1 MYEKSN
7 DAIDQGDVQ
16 VFVEKYLQAIQ
27 LQRDEQRSLG
37 MARLPPSFLLLI
49 PVRRSLIRWCTIQPG
64 EDKRK
69 LASELALPYE
79 IYVKIFALL
88 SPTEIARLQLVSKVR
103 SSVDRSRVQL
113 IG

>member
-1 MYEKSN
+1 
-7 DAIDQGDVQ
+7 
-16 VFVEKYLQAIQ
+16 
-27 LQRDEQRSLG
+27 
-37 MARLPPSFLLLI
+37 
-49 PVRRSLIRWCTIQPG
+49 
-64 EDKRK
+64 